1 MTVEHVPFF
10 SLETLHNELRPS
22 LEAAF
27 GRVLNNSRLIM
38 GPELAEFEQAF
49 ADYCGVKHAIGVGNG
64 LDALTLI
71 LRALDLKAGDEVI
84 VPGHTFIATWLAVDQ
99 AGGKVIPVDADP
111 ETFNIDPARVREAVT
126 GRTKAIIAV
135 HLYGR
140 PADMDELLEIATAA
154 GIPLI
159 EDAAQAH
166 GARYR
171 GRRAGGLG
179 LAAGFSFYPTKNL
192 GALGDGGAVTT
203 NDDDIAERIRLL
215 RNYGSRTK
223 YHHEEAGT
231 NSRLDEMQA
240 ALLLAKLPGLDEKNE
255 RRRRIARRYDEGLR
269 NCPGLTL
276 PRIDEDFEAV
286 WHLYVVRATHRS
298 ALQAALERRGIAT
311 LIHYP
316 IACHRQGAYADR
328 AFGADLGWSAR
339 LAGEVLSLPLWP
351 EMEDETVDR
360 VIEQVRAA
368 AMESVQPAKSA
379 AAAAT

>member
-1 MTVEHVPFF
+1 MTVEQVPFF
-10 SLETLHNELRPS
+10 SLESLHNELRPS

-27 GRVLNNSRLIM
+27 ARVLANSRLIL
-38 GPELAEFEQAF
+38 GPELAEFERAF
-49 ADYCGVKHAIGVGNG
+49 AEYCGVKHAIGVGNG

-71 LRALDLKAGDEVI
+71 LRALDLKPGDEVI

-99 AGGKVIPVDADP
+99 AGATVVPVDVDP
-111 ETFNIDPARVREAVT
+111 ETFNIDPQLVRAAVT
-126 GRTKAIIAV
+126 DRTRAIIAV

-140 PADMDELLEIATAA
+140 PADMDDLLEIATVA
-154 GIPLI
+154 GVPLI

-166 GARYR
+166 GARYE
-171 GRRAGGLG
+171 GRRVGGLG

-203 NDDDIAERIRLL
+203 NDDFLAERIRLL

-223 YHHEEAGT
+223 YHHEEPGT

-240 ALLLAKLPGLDEKNE
+240 ALLLAKLPSLDEKNE
-255 RRRRIARRYDEGLR
+255 RRRHIARRYDEGLR

-276 PRIDEDFEAV
+276 PRIDQGYEAV
-286 WHLYVVRATHRS
+286 WHLYVLRATDRS

-328 AFGADLGWSAR
+328 ASGADLPWSAR

-351 EMEDETVDR
+351 EMEEETVDL

-368 AMESVQPAKSA
+368 AMESVRSSALA
-379 AAAAT
+379 AAAGT